1 MAREEFERRLKLSSP
16 PDDVWRVVTDVPR
29 LIEWISILEDA
40 ETVEE
45 LSRYRA
51 TLRDRLGIFSL
62 RADLDIRITDHK
74 DANWLRGTA
83 EGEDRQVGS
92 RLAVSLDLSLEA
104 ADAGT
109 ALTVAGVYEV
119 TGRVATMGAST
130 IHRKADRILEEFFTS
145 LAGELG

>member
-1 MAREEFERRLKLSSP
+1 MAREEFERRLQLSSP
-16 PDDVWRVVTDVPR
+16 PDEVWRVVTDVPR

-51 TLRDRLGIFSL
+51 TLRDRLGMFSL
-62 RADLDIRITDHK
+62 RADLDIRITDHE
-74 DANWLRGTA
+74 DAKWLRGTA

-92 RLAVSLDLSLEA
+92 RIAVALELSLDGEGG
-104 ADAGT
+104 GT
-109 ALTVAGVYEV
+109 ELTVTGTYEV

-130 IHRKADRILEEFFTS
+130 IHRKADKIVEEFFTS